1 MKGSEL
7 FAFLFLEVTSIQQN
21 WLTNVRKHLS
31 DKLKLQLLFWD
42 LIQQRQ
48 HKKYKDTSETLIK
61 KEICLKFTRKFK

>member
-7 FAFLFLEVTSIQQN
+7 FAFLFLEVIQQN

-61 KEICLKFTRKFK
+61 KEICLKFTRKSK

>member
-7 FAFLFLEVTSIQQN
+7 FAFLFLEVIQQN

-31 DKLKLQLLFWD
+31 DKLKLQLFFWD

-61 KEICLKFTRKFK
+61 KEICLKFTGKFK

>member
-48 HKKYKDTSETLIK
+48 HKKYKDTLETLIK
-61 KEICLKFTRKFK
+61 KRNMLKIHKKI

>member
-7 FAFLFLEVTSIQQN
+7 FAFLFLEVIRQN

-61 KEICLKFTRKFK
+61 KEICLKFTRKSK

>member
-7 FAFLFLEVTSIQQN
+7 FAFLFLEVIQKN

-61 KEICLKFTRKFK
+61 KEICLKFTRKSK